1 MIQTIPIEIAIGSFS
16 LVGVLTG
23 YIWNNQS
30 KRIDAIVQVQNTR
43 PCSIIAQNL
52 ESIKNDLAWIKREL
66 DKK

>member
-30 KRIDAIVQVQNTR
+30 KRIDTIIKTQSTR
-43 PCSIIAQNL
+43 PCGIIAQNI
-52 ESIKNDLAWIKREL
+52 ESIKNDIEWIKREL